1 MKSLLFYLLQVV
13 IVSGILYAYYHVALR
28 NKKFHQYNRFYIL
41 AAALASI
48 LIPFLNIPVYF
59 TNGDTSSAWLY
70 SLQNLSGRQTV
81 IITLEEGAAENT
93 FNWQSLWYALYAV
106 IGLLGLARVLLSIR
120 KLKKLMRVH
129 PTEQLN
135 GIRFINTAEPG
146 TPFSFFRWLFW
157 NNKIELDS
165 QKGEQ
170 IFRHE
175 VFHIQ
180 QKHSLD
186 IIFMEIVTIVFWIN
200 PVFHLMKKE
209 LKAIHEFLAD
219 RFATNETQ
227 KWEYAEMLLMQALN
241 TQHQLV
247 HPFFHNQIKRRIAM
261 ITNPHKT
268 SHQYLRKLLVLPLAA
283 LLVTLFAFSYREKQ
297 SDSLL
302 NENNLPEQSPLFLS
316 DSMPAIEE
324 VRIEEVKADVTAN
337 RRVSAN
343 NGKQG
348 VYPNLIIFNGTE
360 YTRDE
365 FSEMV
370 GKFNQKELRIES
382 MEFHTIP
389 PNNAKAIAKYGERA
403 RNGVEEYIGATIDTT
418 GPKKQPVRITFRGT
432 ASTGKEPLII
442 LDGKELEREPSK
454 SALAGIEPDNIESIR
469 VLKDSAATLRY
480 GTKAEN
486 GVLEITTK
494 KTLTLSPVT
503 IPDNV
508 EVTDIN
514 VANKRAASFQADEVV
529 VQGYATKADKKDA
542 ELKEVTVVGYG
553 KKKTDQTNAGLE
565 EVTVVGHPVRRSDAV
580 KVTGQ
585 AIDVQQSS
593 SAPKT
598 ESLKLEEVTVNGVF
612 SSSAVVYPNPAS
624 NTVMLKLNANEGG
637 DVIIRILDM
646 SGKEKLRTKATLIK
660 GSNTTSV
667 STERLTPGTYII
679 RVDGQ
684 KQNLHSSFKLLK
696 E

>member
-13 IVSGILYAYYHVALR
+13 VVSGILYAYYHVALR

-70 SLQNLSGRQTV
+70 SLQNLSGRQAV

-93 FNWQSLWYALYAV
+93 FNLQSLWYALYAV
-106 IGLLGLARVLLSIR
+106 IGLLGLSRVLLSIR

-219 RFATNETQ
+219 QFATNETQ

-302 NENNLPEQSPLFLS
+302 NENNLPEQPSLLLS
-316 DSMPAIEE
+316 DTMPANAQ
-324 VRIEEVKADVTAN
+324 VMEEVKLQKVQADVAVLGKALN
-337 RRVSAN
+337 N
-343 NGKQG
+343 NGKQAL
-348 VYPNLIIFNGTE
+348 VPSLVIFNGKE
-360 YTRDE
+360 YTREE
-365 FSEMV
+365 FAKMTGDKLV
-370 GKFNQKELRIES
+370 FES
-382 MEFHTIP
+382 KSVISTSANDP
-389 PNNAKAIAKYGERA
+389 KAIAKYGEKA
-403 RNGVEEYIGATIDTT
+403 RNGVVEFVGATIDTT
-418 GPKKQPVRITFRGT
+418 GPKKQPVRITLRGT
-432 ASTGKEPLII
+432 ALTGKEPLII

-494 KTLTLSPVT
+494 KTLKLSPVT

-514 VANKRAASFQADEVV
+514 VANKRAASFQADEIV

-585 AIDVQQSS
+585 PIGVQQSP

-612 SSSAVVYPNPAS
+612 NSSAVVYPNPAS

-667 STERLTPGTYII
+667 STEHLTPGTYII

>member
-13 IVSGILYAYYHVALR
+13 VVSGILYAYYHVALR

-59 TNGDTSSAWLY
+59 TNDDSSAAWL
-70 SLQNLSGRQTV
+70 LQNLSGQPV
-81 IITLEEGAAENT
+81 IITMEEEAVKKT
-93 FNWQSLWYALYAV
+93 FNWQLLLYASYAL
-106 IGLLGLARVLLSIR
+106 IGLFGLTRVLLSIR
-120 KLKKLMRVH
+120 KLKKLMREH
-129 PTEQLN
+129 PAEQLN

-219 RFATNETQ
+219 QFATNETQ

-283 LLVTLFAFSYREKQ
+283 LLITLFAFSYREKQ
-297 SDSLL
+297 SDALL
-302 NENNLPEQSPLFLS
+302 NENNLLEQPSLFLS
-316 DSMPAIEE
+316 DTIPAIEE
-324 VRIEEVKADVTAN
+324 VRIEEVKADVAIN
-337 RRVSAN
+337 RRASAN
-343 NGKQG
+343 NEKQG
-348 VYPNLIIFNGTE
+348 VPPNLIIFNGKE
-360 YTRDE
+360 YTKDE
-365 FSEMV
+365 FSEMI

-382 MEFHTIP
+382 REFRTTP

-403 RNGVEEYIGATIDTT
+403 RNGVEEYIDASIDTT
-418 GPKKQPVRITFRGT
+418 GPKKTPVRIVVSKTVSGE
-432 ASTGKEPLII
+432 EPLVI
-442 LDGKELEREPSK
+442 LDGKELEKQPFK
-454 SALAGIEPDNIESIR
+454 SVLADIEPNNIQSIT
-469 VLKDSAATLRY
+469 VLKDSSAIAKY
-480 GTKAEN
+480 GSKAEH
-486 GVLEITTK
+486 GVLEITSK
-494 KTLTLSPVT
+494 KQVTGVLTLKPV
-503 IPDNV
+503 
-508 EVTDIN
+508 E
-514 VANKRAASFQADEVV
+514 EVV
-529 VQGYATKADKKDA
+529 VTGHPTRRVEGRQLSASKP
-542 ELKEVTVVGYG
+542 EEIKEVTVVGYG
-553 KKKTDQTNAGLE
+553 KKKSDKTNAGLQ
-565 EVTVVGHPVRRSDAV
+565 EVTVVGYPTKRSDSIQRIRI
-580 KVTGQ
+580 TGQ
-585 AIDVQQSS
+585 VTEAQ
-593 SAPKT
+593 APV
-598 ESLKLEEVTVNGVF
+598 ESKKLELVTVNALNGSGVL
-612 SSSAVVYPNPAS
+612 YPNPAS
-624 NTVMLKLNANEGG
+624 NSVLLKLNTREGG
-637 DVIIRILDM
+637 EVIIRILDM
-646 SGKEKLRTKATLIK
+646 SGKEQLRTKATLIK
-660 GSNTTSV
+660 GVNTTSV
-667 STERLTPGTYII
+667 STGGLAPGTYII

-684 KQNLHSSFKLLK
+684 EQNLHSSFKLLK